1 MRISPSVALA
11 FGAGYILGARAGR
24 DHYDA
29 ITRQLR
35 AIRERPEV
43 QSAAGVVSA
52 QAGDLYQRARDA
64 VGSRLGQS
72 TADEPFAAPPG
83 SGAPSENGAGAV
95 PSR

>member
-29 ITRQLR
+29 ITRQVR

-52 QAGDLYQRARDA
+52 QAGDLYQRVRDA
-64 VGSRLGQS
+64 VGSRLGQF
-72 TADEPFAAPPG
+72 TADESFAAPPG
-83 SGAPSENGAGAV
+83 PGAPSENGAGAV